1 MTTPTIKTNTPV
13 KSFLNSQFRNL
24 NKTIKFQY
32 KLLGF
37 KMGCYTEIKTSKC
50 VGCINLKFFELT
62 KRLEVMTDLGVQFI
76 LQEQNEREF
85 CDCISQIINCTFRG
99 WLCNASSLFLLTNI
113 CVFFVP
119 AISTYMFFLYCS
131 VLTMFQV
138 FCLAQG
144 ERVFNMPIFEWNELI
159 YQGREAKGSFSY
171 NRIRRKFPDYV
182 TEVDYKVDH

>member
-1 MTTPTIKTNTPV
+1 MTTPAIKTNTPV

-62 KRLEVMTDLGVQFI
+62 KRLKVMTDLGVQFI

-99 WLCNASSLFLLTNI
+99 WLCNTSWFLFTNI

-119 AISTYMFFLYCS
+119 AISTYMFFCTAQSLLCFKYSAWHRGKEC
-131 VLTMFQV
+131 LTCPSLNGM
-138 FCLAQG
+138 
-144 ERVFNMPIFEWNELI
+144 
-159 YQGREAKGSFSY
+159 S
-171 NRIRRKFPDYV
+171 
-182 TEVDYKVDH
+182 